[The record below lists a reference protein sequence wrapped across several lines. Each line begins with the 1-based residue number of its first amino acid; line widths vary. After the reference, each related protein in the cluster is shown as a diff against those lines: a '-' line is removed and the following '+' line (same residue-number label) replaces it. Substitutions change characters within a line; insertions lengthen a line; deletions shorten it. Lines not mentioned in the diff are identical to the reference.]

1 MKLICSHKDE
11 CGVEACAHRQPHEG
25 CGYECQRV
33 AGARCVMDTASLPQF
48 RETGTMAIMIK
59 RREVA

>member
-11 CGVEACAHRQPHEG
+11 CDQDDCSHARPHED
-25 CGYECQRV
+25 CGHECQRV

-48 RETGTMAIMIK
+48 RETGTMAILIQ
-59 RREVA
+59 RREAA